1 LAGSEPRR
9 SSRQVAALP
18 SKTAYDETD
27 FEPHSESSE
36 ADIDAFSP
44 AEEVK
49 PKTKKRPAKTATVVP
64 KTKRRTNKV
73 RAAPNPAAAGHPS
86 TIGTLL
92 RTKGISHVRLTPS
105 TETLLL
111 NKWLDALPGLKVIT
125 KVLPTKMEART
136 MLPLGNLPKMSD
148 RDFRS
153 KIELADVHVTWDPVP
168 GEQVTPGRLSLPNQR
183 VAFRKYERVIRT
195 WRIHVW
201 NNHLPSTPQKTF
213 RLFPEFKSV

>member
-1 LAGSEPRR
+1 
-9 SSRQVAALP
+9 
-18 SKTAYDETD
+18 
-27 FEPHSESSE
+27 
-36 ADIDAFSP
+36 
-44 AEEVK
+44 
-49 PKTKKRPAKTATVVP
+49 
-64 KTKRRTNKV
+64 
-73 RAAPNPAAAGHPS
+73 
-86 TIGTLL
+86 
-92 RTKGISHVRLTPS
+92 
-105 TETLLL
+105 
-111 NKWLDALPGLKVIT
+111 
-125 KVLPTKMEART
+125 